1 MVAKDYRNAARE
13 KLAGKWNFMALIALI
28 ESLIVGALSFTFI
41 GSFLIA
47 GPLALGVTGCTLALV
62 RRKDFK
68 LENMF
73 DGFGNFVTAFVLYLV
88 NAVLICLWSLLLYI
102 PGIMKAYSYSMSMFI
117 LKDNPNMSASE
128 ARKASIEMMQGHRWQ
143 LFCLHF
149 SFIGWILL
157 SMLTFGILM
166 FWVMPYM
173 NAATAEFYENLKGP
187 KAEEKPAEKK
197 EEQPAEAQA

>member
-13 KLAGKWNFMALIALI
+13 KLAGKWNFMALITLI
-28 ESLIVGALSFTFI
+28 ESLIVGALSFTFV
-41 GSFLIA
+41 GSLLIA
-47 GPLALGVTGCTLALV
+47 GPLTLGIVGCTLALV
-62 RRKDFK
+62 RQQDFK

-88 NAVLICLWSLLLYI
+88 NSLLIFLWSLLFVI
-102 PGIMKAYSYSMSMFI
+102 PGIMKTYSYAMSMFI

-128 ARKASIEMMQGHRWQ
+128 ARKASIEMMNGHRWQ

-149 SFIGWILL
+149 SFIGWYLL
-157 SMLTFGILM
+157 SCLTFGILL
-166 FWVMPYM
+166 FWVIPYV

-187 KAEEKPAEKK
+187 KVEAKPAEKK
-197 EEQPAEAQA
+197 EEPAEIQA